1 MSRPLISFVIVT
13 YNSAD
18 TIEACLA
25 SIERYTAGSFEAVV
39 VDNSPDEETAVT
51 VKRFLESRDGV
62 TFRLDK
68 TNDNLGFAK
77 GCNRGAK
84 ATTGDYVFFLNPD
97 TELLNDAGA
106 EMLACMKEHPL
117 AVAVGP
123 AIFGS
128 DGTVT
133 VTCRNLPTASR
144 IMLDATGID
153 RWAGAYRM
161 THFSHREPRQVE
173 QIMGAAMLIPRDTYW
188 QADGMDERFFIY
200 YEEVDLCKRLME
212 AGGEVWFW
220 PAAQVRHL
228 AGASTDVTSVRA
240 RMIYVLRESRKKYF
254 RKHFGVPG
262 ELMIDIVDRME
273 GVAKWIVFS
282 MMGMLRGSASD
293 REKAR
298 GFLSVAL
305 GSAPR
310 N

>member
-25 SIERYTAGSFEAVV
+25 SIERYTTGSFEAVV
-39 VDNSPDEETAVT
+39 VDNSPDEETAVI
-51 VKRFLESRDGV
+51 VKRFLESHDGV
-62 TFRLDK
+62 AFRLDK

-84 ATTGDYVFFLNPD
+84 ETTGHYIFFLNPD
-97 TELLNDAGA
+97 TELLNDAVG
-106 EMLACMKEHPL
+106 EMLACIKEHPL

-133 VTCRNLPTASR
+133 TTCRYLPTASR

-161 THFSHREPRQVE
+161 THFSHREPRRVE

-220 PAAQVRHL
+220 PAARVQHI
-228 AGASTDVTSVRA
+228 AGVSTDAPAVRA
-240 RMIYVLRESRKKYF
+240 SMIYILRESRKKYF
-254 RKHFGVPG
+254 RKHFGFP
-262 ELMIDIVDRME
+262 EALMIDIVDRIE
-273 GVAKWIVFS
+273 GVAKWIVLS
-282 MMGMLRGSASD
+282 LMGMLRGCASD

>member
-1 MSRPLISFVIVT
+1 MSRTLISFVIVT
-13 YNSAD
+13 YNSAA
-18 TIEACLA
+18 TIEACLS
-25 SIERYTAGSFEAVV
+25 SIERYTSGSFEAVV
-39 VDNSPDEETAVT
+39 VDNSPGEETAVA
-51 VKRFLESRDGV
+51 VKHFLQSRDGV

-68 TNDNLGFAK
+68 TNNNLGFAK
-77 GCNRGAK
+77 ACNRGAK
-84 ATTGDYVFFLNPD
+84 ETTGDYIFFLNPD
-97 TELLNDAGA
+97 TELLNDACA
-106 EMLACMKEHPL
+106 EMLACIKEHPL
-117 AVAVGP
+117 AAAVGP

-128 DGTVT
+128 NGTVT

-144 IMLDATGID
+144 IVLDATGID

-161 THFSHREPRQVE
+161 THFSHQEPRRVE
-173 QIMGAAMLIPRDTYW
+173 QIMGAAMLISRDTYW
-188 QADGMDERFFIY
+188 RADGMDERFFIY

-228 AGASTDVTSVRA
+228 AGASTDAPSVRA

-254 RKHFGVPG
+254 RKHFGVSG
-262 ELMIDIVDRME
+262 ELTIDIVDRIE
-273 GVAKWIVFS
+273 GVAKWIVLS
-282 MMGMLRGSASD
+282 MMGMLRGCASD